1 MDGQHQP
8 QPRVV
13 VLTGMSGAG
22 LSTAMHTFEDLG
34 YETVDNLPLAL
45 LDAVALH
52 GAAPEHP
59 LAIGINSRTRD
70 FSAEAV
76 LQRLD
81 TLRDRLGETAPIALV
96 FLDCEDDMLQRRY
109 TETRRR
115 HPQAAELSVRDGIAA
130 ERGMVARLRDEADL
144 ALDTTTLSV
153 HDLRRVLSGHYALD
167 RSAGLQVFVTSF
179 SYRTG
184 LPREADLV
192 FDVRFL
198 RNPHYEATLK
208 PLTGLDSAVGAYIEA
223 DEDFA
228 PFFARLT
235 DFLAVVLPRYESEGK
250 AYLTIAIGC
259 TGGKHRS
266 VFVAERLAGW
276 LSARGTQTQA
286 HHRDVPAASAL
297 ASGAAG

>member
-1 MDGQHQP
+1 MERVVQAE
-8 QPRVV
+8 PRVV

-22 LSTAMHTFEDLG
+22 LSTAMHTLEDLG
-34 YETVDNLPLAL
+34 YETVDNVPLAL
-45 LDAVALH
+45 LDAVALY

-76 LQRLD
+76 LQRLE
-81 TLRDRLGETAPIALV
+81 TLRARLGDSAGLSLV
-96 FLDCEDDMLQRRY
+96 FLDCEDDVLQRRY

-130 ERGMVARLRDEADL
+130 ERGMVSRLRDEADL

-153 HDLRRVLSGHYALD
+153 HNLRRILSGHYALG

-179 SYRTG
+179 SYRAG

-198 RNPHYEATLK
+198 RNPHYEAALK
-208 PLTGLDSAVGAYIEA
+208 PLTGLDSAVRDYIQA
-223 DEDFA
+223 DDDFV
-228 PFFARLT
+228 PFFERLT
-235 DFLAVVLPRYESEGK
+235 AFLALVLPRYENEGK
-250 AYLTIAIGC
+250 SYLTIAIGC

-266 VFVAERLAGW
+266 VFVAERLARW
-276 LSARGTQTQA
+276 LSEMGTQTQA
-286 HHRDVPAASAL
+286 HHRDVPVAAAL
-297 ASGAAG
+297 SSSGS